1 MTHNKLSGLLTK
13 NKVEKISDDDYLQQQ
28 NYLEVV
34 KAFARLTYESVYVID
49 YEKMA
54 FEYVSENPLFLC
66 GYPAEEVLKLGY
78 GFYFKN
84 VPEKDLVLLNLINEA
99 GFDFFAKVPGEEKKQ
114 YSISYDF
121 HLLNQEGKPM
131 LINHKLTPLFL
142 TSEGKMWKAICIV
155 SISHH
160 QQAGNI
166 SIYKQGTEDFWELD
180 IQSKI
185 WHRSEKPKL
194 SKREIEVLRLHAQ
207 GLTINQIADRIFV
220 APDTVKYYRRRIF
233 ERLEVSN
240 MVEALSYAVN
250 SKMI

>member
-1 MTHNKLSGLLTK
+1 MKDTITSTLLTK
-13 NKVEKISDDDYLQQQ
+13 NKVEKISTEDLQQQ
-28 NYLEVV
+28 DYMEAI

-66 GYPAEEVLKLGY
+66 GYSPNEVLDLGY
-78 GFYFKN
+78 EFYFKN
-84 VPEKDLVLLNLINEA
+84 VPEKDLALLSLINEA
-99 GFDFFAKVPGEEKKQ
+99 GFDFFAKLPGEEKKH
-114 YSISYDF
+114 YSITYDF
-121 HLLNQEGKPM
+121 HLINREGKPT

-142 TSEGKMWKAICIV
+142 TGEGKMWKAMCIV

-166 SIYKQGTEDFWELD
+166 CIYKQGTDDLWELN
-180 IQSKI
+180 IESKI
-185 WHRSEKPKL
+185 WQKSQKPKL
-194 SKREIEVLRLHAQ
+194 SKREIEILQLHAQ
-207 GLTINQIADRIFV
+207 GLTINQIAEKIFV

-240 MVEALSYAVN
+240 MVEALSRAVN